1 MGVYLNPGNGAFC
14 QAVKSEIYIDKTGL
28 LEYTNH
34 SLGTEQKYICVSRP
48 RRFGKSMAARMLAA
62 YYDKSCDSR
71 ELFENRAIGETGAFL
86 THLNQ
91 YHVIFLNMQ
100 KFLSRSDSLE
110 SMVEYL
116 QEKVIEEI
124 RDEYP
129 TVVRGTER
137 YLAEALEQVYASSG
151 ISFVIIIDEWDC
163 IFREYRHDTAVQAK
177 YLDFLRDL
185 LKDAECI
192 CLAYMTGILPVKK
205 YGTHSAL
212 NMFDEYSMTNPEVLA
227 PYVGFTEAEV
237 RELCEIYGLEFT
249 EVQRWYDGYH
259 FREIAHIYN
268 PKSVVD
274 AMRRGRLDCYWT
286 HTETYEALRIYLEIN
301 LDGLKDGITNMLGG
315 GRCRINPRRFQND
328 MTTFHSRDD
337 VFTLLVHL
345 GYLAYDWEGQTVL
358 IPNLEIAKEFK
369 DAIEGLGHWGDV
381 AKLLVVSEE
390 LLKDTINRD
399 AESVAKKLD
408 QFHSEETS
416 ILSYND
422 ENALSCVIS
431 LAYFSA
437 RKDYTLVREF
447 PAGKG
452 FSDIVFFP
460 RKGSEKPAMVVELKW
475 NRSAKAAI
483 KQIKEKQYIQA
494 LKGYQGEVLLVGI
507 NYSRRTKKH
516 QCVIEEAHLV

>member
-1 MGVYLNPGNGAFC
+1 
-14 QAVKSEIYIDKTGL
+14 
-28 LEYTNH
+28 
-34 SLGTEQKYICVSRP
+34 
-48 RRFGKSMAARMLAA
+48 
-62 YYDKSCDSR
+62 
-71 ELFENRAIGETGAFL
+71 
-86 THLNQ
+86 
-91 YHVIFLNMQ
+91 
-100 KFLSRSDSLE
+100 
-110 SMVEYL
+110 
-116 QEKVIEEI
+116 
-124 RDEYP
+124 
-129 TVVRGTER
+129 
-137 YLAEALEQVYASSG
+137 
-151 ISFVIIIDEWDC
+151 
-163 IFREYRHDTAVQAK
+163 
-177 YLDFLRDL
+177 
-185 LKDAECI
+185 
-192 CLAYMTGILPVKK
+192 
-205 YGTHSAL
+205 
-212 NMFDEYSMTNPEVLA
+212 
-227 PYVGFTEAEV
+227 
-237 RELCEIYGLEFT
+237 
-249 EVQRWYDGYH
+249 
-259 FREIAHIYN
+259 
-268 PKSVVD
+268 
-274 AMRRGRLDCYWT
+274 
-286 HTETYEALRIYLEIN
+286 
-301 LDGLKDGITNMLGG
+301 
-315 GRCRINPRRFQND
+315 